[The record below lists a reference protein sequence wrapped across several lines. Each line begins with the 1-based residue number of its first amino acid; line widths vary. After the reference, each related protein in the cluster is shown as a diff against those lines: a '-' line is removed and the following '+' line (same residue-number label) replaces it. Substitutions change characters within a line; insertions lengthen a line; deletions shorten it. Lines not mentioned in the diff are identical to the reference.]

1 MNFSSINFLFLFLPV
16 ILPAYFFCPPKFRN
30 IILIFFSFLF
40 YFLGEK
46 VFTLLLLFSCVF
58 NWFIGKNIEKSCKNK
73 WLILGI
79 TVNILLLAV
88 FKYLNFFIDQINLLH
103 IFPLIEHSK
112 IHLPV
117 GISFFTFQAISYL
130 IDIKRKEIKPAN
142 LEAFTLYLSSFPQLV
157 AGPIVRY
164 KEIQDKIFK
173 REITTEGFEIGVK
186 RFISG
191 LAKKVIIADTLSYT
205 VDSIFSLNA
214 AELSTAVCLLGAVCY
229 TFQIFFDFSGYSD
242 MAIGLGRMFGF
253 KFPENF
259 NYPYISRSIREFW
272 RRWHMTLSGW
282 FRDYLY
288 ISLGGSRKGSAR
300 TAFNIMV
307 VFALTGLWHGASWN
321 FIVWGLLNGVLIVF
335 ERFFHIEKMPKA
347 LGHIYFI
354 FAVVTGWVIF
364 RSENMYFAA
373 SFLKTLYSFD
383 FANSSGVI
391 YYFNRELIFTL
402 LIAFLFS
409 IPLFGRVKKYMPALI
424 QNAAYCMLLVISAAY
439 IAVNTYQPFI
449 YFRF

>member
-1 MNFSSINFLFLFLPV
+1 MNFSSINFLFLFLPL
-16 ILPAYFFCPPKFRN
+16 ILPVYFLSSPKFRN
-30 IILIFFSFLF
+30 IVLILFSFLF
-40 YFLGEK
+40 YFIGEK
-46 VFTLLLLFSCVF
+46 IFTVLLLFSCVF
-58 NWFIGKNIEKSCKNK
+58 NWFIGKNIEKSSKNK
-73 WLILGI
+73 ILIFGI
-79 TVNILLLAV
+79 ATNILLLAV
-88 FKYLNFFIDQINLLH
+88 FKYLNFFIDEINALK

-130 IDIKRKEIKPAN
+130 IDIKRKEIKPSNFGDFA
-142 LEAFTLYLSSFPQLV
+142 LYLSFFPQLV

-164 KEIQDKIFK
+164 KEIQNQIFK
-173 REITTEGFEIGVK
+173 RTVTKEDFKIGIK

-191 LAKKVIIADTLSYT
+191 LTKKVIIADTLSYT
-205 VDSIFSLNA
+205 VDGIFALNTS
-214 AELSTAVCLLGAVCY
+214 ELSSAICILGAVCY

-259 NYPYISRSIREFW
+259 NYPYISKSIREFW

-288 ISLGGSRKGSAR
+288 IPFGGSRCNTFR
-300 TAFNIMV
+300 TVFNIMT

-321 FIVWGLLNGVLIVF
+321 FIIWGILNGTLIVF
-335 ERFFHIEKMPKA
+335 EKLFHIEKLPKI

-354 FAVVTGWVIF
+354 TAVIICWIIF
-364 RSENMYFAA
+364 RSENLHYGL
-373 SFLKTLYSFD
+373 SYIKTMFGFD
-383 FANSSGVI
+383 FTNSNGVI

-402 LIAFLFS
+402 LIALLFS
-409 IPLFGRVKKYMPALI
+409 VPFVKRIEKYIPELV
-424 QNAAYCMLLVISAAY
+424 QNAIYCLLLVISTAY